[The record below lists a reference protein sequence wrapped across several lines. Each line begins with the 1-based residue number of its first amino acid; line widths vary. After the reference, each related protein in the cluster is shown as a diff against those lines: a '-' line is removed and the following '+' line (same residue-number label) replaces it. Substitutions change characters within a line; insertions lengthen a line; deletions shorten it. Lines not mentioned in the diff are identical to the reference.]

1 MYCFVSGPSCC
12 PCLVLRFHVLVS
24 SWHWQS
30 VDDSV
35 VRPALID
42 DDRLQEKH
50 LAQLTR
56 EYDLCLTG
64 EGIEALR
71 STSPR
76 LLHALIPKAKIHAR
90 VVPKQ
95 KEDILVHLKRM
106 GYVTLMCGD
115 GTNDVG
121 ALKQA
126 HVGTFV

>member
-76 LLHALIPKAKIHAR
+76 LLHALFPKAKIHAR